1 MSYLILFVE
10 ILQLTLFVYLGLA
23 TLYIA
28 IFGLASLFP
37 QPKKQTKE
45 NRQRKFAV
53 LIPGYKEDNVIV
65 DVAADALI
73 QDYPSHLYEVIVI
86 ADSFKPETL
95 AALRAIPVR
104 VVEVTFEISKKS
116 KALNKCM
123 QVIGDDYDVALILD
137 ADNIMDHDVLKK
149 INEAFNQGFQAVQG
163 HRTAKNTNTDFAIL
177 DAVSEEINN
186 KIFRKGHRVLG
197 LSSALIGS
205 GMGIDYA
212 LFKRTMLT
220 VDSVGEDKE
229 VEMRLLKSGYKIE
242 YLEEAHIY
250 DEKTS
255 KKDVFVN
262 QRRRW
267 IAAQLE
273 FFRKYFFDGLWHFL
287 RYGNVDYFDKVIQ
300 MIQPPR
306 ILLLGLLIIFSILS
320 FVFSNETNSTLKI
333 DITFTYWIGLL
344 IITLLTLMI
353 STPRKF
359 HNTKT
364 LLAMFSL
371 PMGFLLMFKSLLK
384 VKGASKRFIHTT
396 HEHTEKPTK
405 KHLKE

>member
-186 KIFRKGHRVLG
+186 KI
-197 LSSALIGS
+197 
-205 GMGIDYA
+205 
-212 LFKRTMLT
+212 
-220 VDSVGEDKE
+220 
-229 VEMRLLKSGYKIE
+229 
-242 YLEEAHIY
+242 
-250 DEKTS
+250 
-255 KKDVFVN
+255 
-262 QRRRW
+262 
-267 IAAQLE
+267 
-273 FFRKYFFDGLWHFL
+273 
-287 RYGNVDYFDKVIQ
+287 
-300 MIQPPR
+300 
-306 ILLLGLLIIFSILS
+306 
-320 FVFSNETNSTLKI
+320 
-333 DITFTYWIGLL
+333 
-344 IITLLTLMI
+344 
-353 STPRKF
+353 
-359 HNTKT
+359 
-364 LLAMFSL
+364 
-371 PMGFLLMFKSLLK
+371 
-384 VKGASKRFIHTT
+384 
-396 HEHTEKPTK
+396 
-405 KHLKE
+405 